1 MKSKVLNP
9 TAKELR
15 SRSVSQITPLQQKQP
30 QKPRQPVMTE
40 KETIRYAEISAVV
53 PGSIADRSGV
63 KKGDKILTV
72 NAKRI
77 RDIID
82 YLFIT
87 SAPKVEIA
95 VLRDMERVE
104 ELLSIAII
112 G

>member
-15 SRSVSQITPLQQKQP
+15 TRSISNITPLHQKQP
-30 QKPRQPVMTE
+30 QKPRQPVMPE
-40 KETIRYAEISAVV
+40 KETIRYTEISAVV
-53 PGSIADRSGV
+53 PGSIAERAGV

-72 NAKRI
+72 NARRV

-87 SAPKVEIA
+87 SASKVEIA
-95 VLRDMERVE
+95 VLRDM
-104 ELLSIAII
+104 
-112 G
+112 